1 MWQSA
6 KGPFGSSG
14 FEIGARQIERL
25 DLENSRF
32 AEFGFRGRFEMGK
45 SVSAAVRFRNG
56 TITLPWPSRSA
67 RFQHCN
73 L

>member
-1 MWQSA
+1 LWQSA
-6 KGPFGSSG
+6 KDPFGSSG

-45 SVSAAVRFRNG
+45 SVRLQSGFETA
-56 TITLPWPSRSA
+56 PSHSI
-67 RFQHCN
+67 